1 MKRALS
7 WTTIIEAM
15 IAMFI
20 IIVWT
25 IWVYTIY
32 EKSQKLSISVEN
44 RVKAISIAREWIEV
58 IQNIRDTNWVLFW
71 ADSKNCWNVLD
82 YNVDCLWDTWIE
94 NRIPGWSYKIYK
106 DENNRWKLLS
116 GSFELLNYDNP
127 LYRNEYQVKLDANQ
141 LYTQSWWASSI
152 NPLFTRRIKITYIDT
167 DLDSIPEPNHDE
179 KMLIESIVS
188 WSDSSKIWFYTVNL
202 ENILSNWKED

>member
-32 EKSQKLSISVEN
+32 EKSQKLSTSVEN

-58 IQNIRDTNWVLFW
+58 VQNIRDTNWVLFW

-82 YNVDCLWDTWIE
+82 YNVNCLWDTSITY
-94 NRIPGWSYKIYK
+94 RIPEWSYKIYK

-116 GSFELLNYDNP
+116 GSILSWDYEDLS
-127 LYRNEYQVKLDANQ
+127 YRTEYQVKLDTNQ
-141 LYTQSWWASSI
+141 LYTQSWWAASI
-152 NPLFTRRIKITYIDT
+152 NPLFTREIKITYIDT
-167 DLDSIPEPNHDE
+167 NWSSGPTPIDE
-179 KMLIESIVS
+179 KMLVESIVS
-188 WSDSSKIWFYTVNL
+188 WSDNSKVWFYTVNL
-202 ENILSNWKED
+202 ENILSNWKEY

>member
-1 MKRALS
+1 MKRAIS

-32 EKSQKLSISVEN
+32 EKSQKLSTSVEN

-58 IQNIRDTNWVLFW
+58 VQNIRDTNWVLFW

-82 YNVDCLWDTWIE
+82 YNVNCLWDTSTTY
-94 NRIPGWSYKIYK
+94 RIPEWSYKIYK

-116 GSFELLNYDNP
+116 GSVVLWDYNNS
-127 LYRNEYQVKLDANQ
+127 LYRTEYQIKLDANW

-152 NPLFTRRIKITYIDT
+152 NPLFTRKIEITYIDT
-167 DLDSIPEPNHDE
+167 NWIWAPTANDE
-179 KMLIESIVS
+179 KMLVESIVS
-188 WSDSSKIWFYTVNL
+188 WSDSSKVWFYTVNL